1 MMGQKQLWNQVIT
14 SGSHRNHKFLILFT
28 AMSHTTRLRINRGL
42 ILLGVVCGVLL
53 SAAAQ
58 KITNSQVIRDCKLDK
73 YALIWESSPV
83 GDRIICVR
91 KLQIPNVK
99 LSTSFKD

>member
-1 MMGQKQLWNQVIT
+1 
-14 SGSHRNHKFLILFT
+14 
-28 AMSHTTRLRINRGL
+28 MSHTMRLRINRAL
-42 ILLGVVCGVLL
+42 ILLGMGCGILL

-91 KLQIPNVK
+91 KLQIANKILPMP
-99 LSTSFKD
+99 LKD

>member
-1 MMGQKQLWNQVIT
+1 M
-14 SGSHRNHKFLILFT
+14 SY
-28 AMSHTTRLRINRGL
+28 AMRLRINRGL
-42 ILLGVVCGVLL
+42 ILLGVICGVLL

-58 KITNSQVIRDCKLDK
+58 KITNSQVVRDCKLDK

-91 KLQIPNVK
+91 KSQIPNVK
-99 LSTSFKD
+99 LSTPFKD

>member
-1 MMGQKQLWNQVIT
+1 M
-14 SGSHRNHKFLILFT
+14 
-28 AMSHTTRLRINRGL
+28 RLRINRGL
-42 ILLGVVCGVLL
+42 ILLGIVCGILL

-58 KITNSQVIRDCKLDK
+58 KITNSQVIRDCNLSK

-91 KLQIPNVK
+91 KLQIANDK
-99 LSTSFKD
+99 LPKPIKD

>member
-1 MMGQKQLWNQVIT
+1 MKHI
-14 SGSHRNHKFLILFT
+14 
-28 AMSHTTRLRINRGL
+28 TRLRINRAL
-42 ILLGVVCGVLL
+42 ILLGIGCGVLL

-58 KITNSQVIRDCKLDK
+58 KITNSQVVRDCKLDK

-91 KLQIPNVK
+91 KLQIANK
-99 LSTSFKD
+99 IFSTPFKD

>member
-1 MMGQKQLWNQVIT
+1 MNPVIT
-14 SGSHRNHKFLILFT
+14 PGLHHKHTFLIPLHFFT
-28 AMSHTTRLRINRGL
+28 TMSHTMRLRINRGL

-58 KITNSQVIRDCKLDK
+58 KITNSQVVRDCKLDK

-91 KLQIPNVK
+91 KSQIPNVK
-99 LSTSFKD
+99 LSTTFKD

>member
-1 MMGQKQLWNQVIT
+1 MRYI
-14 SGSHRNHKFLILFT
+14 
-28 AMSHTTRLRINRGL
+28 TRLRINRGL
-42 ILLGVVCGVLL
+42 ILFGIVCGVLV

-73 YALIWESSPV
+73 YVLIWESSPV

-91 KLQIPNVK
+91 KLQIANAMFPMP
-99 LSTSFKD
+99 LKD

>member
-1 MMGQKQLWNQVIT
+1 M
-14 SGSHRNHKFLILFT
+14 
-28 AMSHTTRLRINRGL
+28 RLRINRGL
-42 ILLGVVCGVLL
+42 ILLGIVCGVLV

-58 KITNSQVIRDCKLDK
+58 KITNSQVIRDCKLET

-91 KLQIPNVK
+91 KSQIPNVK

>member
-1 MMGQKQLWNQVIT
+1 M
-14 SGSHRNHKFLILFT
+14 
-28 AMSHTTRLRINRGL
+28 RLRINRAL
-42 ILLGVVCGVLL
+42 ILLGMGCGILL

-91 KLQIPNVK
+91 KLQIANKILPMP
-99 LSTSFKD
+99 LKD

>member
-1 MMGQKQLWNQVIT
+1 MRYATRLKIN
-14 SGSHRNHKFLILFT
+14 RALIL
-28 AMSHTTRLRINRGL
+28 IG
-42 ILLGVVCGVLL
+42 IGCGVLL

-58 KITNSQVIRDCKLDK
+58 KITNSQVIQDCKLDK

-91 KLQIPNVK
+91 KLQIANAMFPMP
-99 LSTSFKD
+99 LKD

>member
-1 MMGQKQLWNQVIT
+1 
-14 SGSHRNHKFLILFT
+14 
-28 AMSHTTRLRINRGL
+28 MSHTMRLRINRAL
-42 ILLGVVCGVLL
+42 ILLGMGCGILL

-91 KLQIPNVK
+91 KLQIANDK
-99 LSTSFKD
+99 LPIPLKD